1 MELCHRPVQNLHNR
15 TQLPQ
20 SADAP
25 SIRKP
30 AFMLP
35 TLPDHPDL
43 GILPLVRMS
52 FDIGGTPWHVDV
64 VRDEKAQMGITPD
77 RDLYPFGLMIWEAAV
92 VLSRV
97 MAERGALLAGVP
109 ILELGCGIGLPGLVA
124 QRHGAQVVQTDHDA
138 LALALCRY
146 NATLNK
152 VSGIQQFVG
161 DWHKWT
167 HAPRYPLIIGADII
181 YDTADY
187 ALLEQVFRANLAPGG
202 EVLLTDPKR
211 QQTIAL
217 LTIMEDAGWV
227 YSIVERAVPAILE
240 VERAEGLVTVQIISA
255 RLA

>member
-1 MELCHRPVQNLHNR
+1 MGLSHRPAQNLHSR
-15 TQLPQ
+15 TQMPI

-25 SIRKP
+25 GFRKP
-30 AFMLP
+30 DDMLP
-35 TLPDHPDL
+35 PLPDHPDL

-52 FDIGGTPWHVDV
+52 FDIAGALWDVDV

-97 MAERGALLAGVP
+97 MAERGGSLAGVP

-124 QRHGAQVVQTDHDA
+124 QRHGAEVVQTDHDA

-146 NATLNK
+146 NAALNK

-167 HAPRYPLIIGADII
+167 HTPRYPLIIGADII

-217 LTIMEDAGWV
+217 LTIMEDAGWTF
-227 YSIVERAVPAILE
+227 SIVERAVPAILE

>member
-1 MELCHRPVQNLHNR
+1 
-15 TQLPQ
+15 
-20 SADAP
+20 
-25 SIRKP
+25 
-30 AFMLP
+30 MLP
-35 TLPDHPDL
+35 ALPDHPDL
-43 GILPLVRMS
+43 GKLPLVRMS
-52 FDIGGTPWHVDV
+52 FDIAGAPWDVDV

-97 MAERGALLAGVP
+97 MAERGAALAGMP

-124 QRHGAQVVQTDHDA
+124 QRHGAKVVQTDHDA

-146 NATLNK
+146 NAALNK
-152 VSGIQQFVG
+152 VAGIEQFVG
-161 DWHKWT
+161 DWHKWQHT
-167 HAPRYPLIIGADII
+167 TRYPLIIGADII

-202 EVLLTDPKR
+202 EVILTDPSR

-217 LTIMEDAGWV
+217 FTVMEDAGWTI
-227 YSIVERAVPAILE
+227 SIVERPIPALLE
-240 VERAEGLVTVQIISA
+240 AERAEGLVTVQIVSA

>member
-1 MELCHRPVQNLHNR
+1 
-15 TQLPQ
+15 
-20 SADAP
+20 
-25 SIRKP
+25 
-30 AFMLP
+30 MLP
-35 TLPDHPDL
+35 PLPDHPDL
-43 GILPLVRMS
+43 GILPLTRMS
-52 FDIGGTPWHVDV
+52 FEVGGNLWDLDV

-97 MAERGALLAGVP
+97 MAERGPALSGVP

-124 QRHGAQVVQTDHDA
+124 RRHGARVVQTDHDA

-152 VSGIQQFVG
+152 VAGIEQFIG

-167 HAPRYPLIIGADII
+167 HPTRYPLIIGADII

-187 ALLEQVFRANLAPGG
+187 ALLERVFRANLATGG

-217 LTIMEDAGWV
+217 LTIMEDAGWNI
-227 YSIVERAVPAILE
+227 SITERDIPALLE
-240 VERAEGLVTVQIISA
+240 IERAEGLVTVQIVSA
-255 RLA
+255 KLS